1 MIKVYEGVYGLLPIC
16 GVAKRI
22 EYGVMVNEDCI
33 YLDNKSDRLLG
44 LEFEGII
51 IYPYLDTYTRE
62 DLLHRLND
70 TMLSLCEGFLDKG
83 GY

>member
-1 MIKVYEGVYGLLPIC
+1 MIKVSARSIARLEGCSCVVTCGNGVEVNLDSVLLSIFT
-16 GVAKRI
+16 
-22 EYGVMVNEDCI
+22 
-33 YLDNKSDRLLG
+33 DNQLG
-44 LEFEGII
+44 LQFECNTT
-51 IYPYLDTYTRE
+51 YPYLGTYTRE